1 MLDRLNL
8 NDIAEAYLSVGLPD
22 QLEYERL
29 LIRSRGDAIFPLL
42 RAILIMIA
50 KRKHLVDA
58 RVEQARNLPIGEGG
72 IREQWAGGVMESMLQ
87 DAHDVIRRLVA
98 EDEVREQWARGVI
111 EPMLQDAHDVI
122 RRLGPLTQGVLCG
135 MLLHDEYKIRLVA
148 AFLLA
153 MNNSPDKKIQQ
164 LVQLTIDLLQR
175 NYKNQE
181 ILVKVLEIVLL
192 HIGVSEWKKI
202 VEDEAH
208 SMNVTVEEWIEQMRI
223 TALIELSK

>member
-22 QLEYERL
+22 KLEYERL

-58 RVEQARNLPIGEGG
+58 HVEQARNLPIGEGG
-72 IREQWAGGVMESMLQ
+72 VRELWAG
-87 DAHDVIRRLVA
+87 
-98 EDEVREQWARGVI
+98 GVI
-111 EPMLQDAHDVI
+111 EPMLQDAHDVV
-122 RRLGPLTQGVLCG
+122 RRLGPLIQGVLCG
-135 MLLHDEYKIRLVA
+135 MLLHDEYKIRLA
-148 AFLLA
+148 AALLLA
-153 MNNSPDKKIQQ
+153 MNNSPDKNVQQ
-164 LVQLTIDLLQR
+164 LVQLTIALLQQ
-175 NYKNQE
+175 NYNNQE
-181 ILVKVLEIVLL
+181 ILVRVLEIVLL

-202 VEDEAH
+202 VEDEAQ